1 MLGLA
6 SSLVKGGASLLTFV
20 KDNLKLYL
28 DFKSSRSDTLAFPS
42 EGSTAYSTSTPTY
55 IDFGDNDT
63 LDMGTSSF
71 TCAGWIKL
79 NASSSTSRMMLGKTQ
94 QASGAQWSF
103 GVSGSEQV
111 FISISD
117 GSTSV
122 NETGATT
129 ISIGEWV
136 YVAGVYDTDADTLS
150 VFLNGVQDA
159 TMSASG
165 VGSLSNSLN
174 LRSGRGAE
182 YPYNYN
188 NNFQVANIAI
198 WKRPLALE
206 EINSVMNKS
215 YSQLGSVEKTSLV
228 AWWALDQNEIT
239 ALNFDG
245 SNDKVENT
253 SFTTHQTNTGTIS
266 GWFIFNDLDG
276 TQRFFGV
283 GGNSVAGT
291 NRTLQVN
298 GASLSFIPYGG
309 GGGSYDWD
317 TTADL
322 TVGVLYHLAVTWN
335 STNVVVYVNGT
346 GYSQTLSGLITP
358 AGTKFK
364 IGEAVWGTGDD
375 ANIKCMSASVY
386 TATLSESEIQSI
398 YNNGYSTS
406 EVGNNNIAHYWI
418 MNNGSTVTDLV
429 GSKNLTVTGATLVT
443 NARQSDSKSTNH
455 GVTIGAT
462 TTTSVYGGNAPIL
475 PRAIDIAESFADA
488 IGNGSASFDGDDDF
502 IQVDNITLPNLE
514 PYTITAW
521 IKTTD
526 VDQTQAIV
534 LWGDQASYE
543 RRALILYNG
552 GNGSDWTLVASTNGN
567 NAQGDTTVTEG
578 EWTHAS
584 ITVTPSTKAYKIYM
598 NGILDGSGTFSNSLV
613 AFSNSTLLIGKSYY
627 GEFFEGNISGVG
639 IWYGELTQEKIQSVM
654 ESTSYAK
661 IPASVKST
669 LGSELVTSITNST
682 SNPWETFSG
691 ASGNTLA
698 SATNDAGTSGE
709 MFSQQLGLSADTLV
723 KVTVTVT
730 LNAGTIKA
738 QFCAADGSFTSGD
751 LNEIISTSGT
761 HSFYAIISASSKD
774 ILWIK
779 HQTSPL
785 DISNLTLSVKEVTN
799 DLVAYY
805 PLDAGEN
812 SNMSKDYT
820 IADSLMTFG
829 DNLLADG
836 DAGSDGWTNDTGG
849 TNPPAVNE
857 KSSEY
862 AKEGTFS
869 RKFVADGGTDAV
881 NTPTFTTETGA
892 TYQVS
897 FWIRPNST
905 SQNFYIYQGDGSG
918 TNTFIA
924 EATSTTW
931 LRSYTANQWNKL
943 VGYFTESGGG
953 SNAYLQF
960 ESPSSS
966 DATYYIDEV
975 KVKKVLSGNYG
986 RLL

>member
-42 EGSTAYSTSTPTY
+42 EGSTEFVASSSQYITIPNSSSLAFADGQGFSASIWFKTSTSSEMY
-55 IDFGDNDT
+55 LFDNRS
-63 LDMGTSSF
+63 GN
-71 TCAGWIKL
+71 AGFAALL
-79 NASSSTSRMMLGKTQ
+79 NASGDNYLGYANDGTNQVTFTNQVDYNDGNWHHFAFTWNGTETLTSYIDGVAVGTGT
-94 QASGAQWSF
+94 QASLGAVD
-103 GVSGSEQV
+103 GGDL
-111 FISISD
+111 IIGKPTASD
-117 GSTSV
+117 TKY
-122 NETGATT
+122 
-129 ISIGEWV
+129 W
-136 YVAGVYDTDADTLS
+136 
-150 VFLNGVQDA
+150 NGKMA
-159 TMSASG
+159 
-165 VGSLSNSLN
+165 N
-174 LRSGRGAE
+174 L
-182 YPYNYN
+182 
-188 NNFQVANIAI
+188 AI
-198 WKRPLALE
+198 WSRCLSPE
-206 EINSVMNKS
+206 EVQSVMNKS

-228 AWWALDQNEIT
+228 SWWALDNTEHFQSNISTFMNALSPNRQGTWDLTDGVITISSHNAYLYTSSWVSATGASSSTFIRLTFTAKKISGSAKIEYKGFFLDLTTDYQTFTIDTTNETGGNNFVRFPNAGSGTEVKIT
-239 ALNFDG
+239 KLDAQYYGSKDSHG
-245 SNDKVENT
+245 SNNGSNQGGCKPSVSIGLNN
-253 SFTTHQTNTGTIS
+253 SVS
-266 GWFIFNDLDG
+266 LY
-276 TQRFFGV
+276 
-283 GGNSVAGT
+283 GGNSPT
-291 NRTLQVN
+291 
-298 GASLSFIPYGG
+298 
-309 GGGSYDWD
+309 
-317 TTADL
+317 
-322 TVGVLYHLAVTWN
+322 
-335 STNVVVYVNGT
+335 
-346 GYSQTLSGLITP
+346 
-358 AGTKFK
+358 
-364 IGEAVWGTGDD
+364 
-375 ANIKCMSASVY
+375 
-386 TATLSESEIQSI
+386 
-398 YNNGYSTS
+398 
-406 EVGNNNIAHYWI
+406 
-418 MNNGSTVTDLV
+418 
-429 GSKNLTVTGATLVT
+429 
-443 NARQSDSKSTNH
+443 
-455 GVTIGAT
+455 
-462 TTTSVYGGNAPIL
+462 L